1 MQKRCVYVYFT
12 FYQDHLHRF
21 RDRKIVIRPI
31 YDVSIILVGDKNLM
45 RTKVCNITALA

>member
-1 MQKRCVYVYFT
+1 MQKPCVYLYFT
-12 FYQDHLHRF
+12 FYQDHLHPF

-45 RTKVCNITALA
+45 RAKGNNITALS

>member
-1 MQKRCVYVYFT
+1 MQKPCVYLYFT

-45 RTKVCNITALA
+45 RAKGNNITALA